1 MTVERESEMKRT
13 ITIAAAVIVLG
24 ACAGSDPKAELR
36 ADCMVIAEDE
46 EGQKNIA
53 GMGGDT
59 ASFCDCMLARIEMLD
74 EATQAKVAL
83 TLDTVAT
90 RATETGRP
98 VEDIAI
104 ELMRPAMVNPD
115 DKTARDLMDGVGL
128 VGRMIDEVEEDFG
141 SGACTKGAA

>member
-1 MTVERESEMKRT
+1 MKQVMS
-13 ITIAAAVIVLG
+13 IAALAMALG
-24 ACAGSDPKAELR
+24 ACAGNDPEADLR
-36 ADCMVIAEDE
+36 ADCIVIAEDS
-46 EGQKNIA
+46 EGQENIA
-53 GMGGDT
+53 AMGGDT
-59 ASFCDCMLARIEMLD
+59 ASFCDCMIARIDMMD

-128 VGRMIDEVEEDFG
+128 VGRMIDGVEEDFG

>member
-1 MTVERESEMKRT
+1 
-13 ITIAAAVIVLG
+13 
-24 ACAGSDPKAELR
+24 
-36 ADCMVIAEDE
+36 
-46 EGQKNIA
+46 
-53 GMGGDT
+53 
-59 ASFCDCMLARIEMLD
+59 MLD